1 MGGAREGQD
10 PSEVPDTL
18 RGRRPGLRKG
28 KESLN
33 LTYSTQPPRASEPGW
48 ETSPPP
54 LLPQPN
60 FIKVEKKNH
69 LTFYRKRR
77 KNN

>member
-10 PSEVPDTL
+10 PSEVPDTR

-33 LTYSTQPPRASEPGW
+33 LTYPPNHREQASLDGKLLLHPY
-48 ETSPPP
+48 SPNQT
-54 LLPQPN
+54 L
-60 FIKVEKKNH
+60 
-69 LTFYRKRR
+69 
-77 KNN
+77 